1 MILCDT
7 NIFFELFR
15 ENEKVKNELEKIGYE
30 NLAICD
36 ITIGEIY
43 FGMKKGEEKSTK
55 NLIRKFNRFHFTRD
69 ASKIFVE
76 IMSDLAS
83 RQIGIPDALIAS
95 IAKANSLK
103 VLTLNVS
110 DFSLVKNLVLHR
122 PSQKLIKDKK
132 S

>member
-15 ENEKVKNELEKIGYE
+15 GNQAIIEELEHIGYQ
-30 NLAICD
+30 NLAISD

-43 FGMKKGEEKSTK
+43 FGMRKREEQQTQE
-55 NLIRKFNRFHFTRD
+55 LIRRFKRYHFTKD

-76 IMSDLAS
+76 IMSDLSS
-83 RQIGIPDALIAS
+83 RQIGLPDALIAA
-95 IAKANSLK
+95 IAKANSLP
-103 VLTLNVS
+103 VFTLNLS
-110 DFSLVKNLVLHR
+110 DFKQVEKLNLYK
-122 PSQKLIKDKK
+122 PSRTIKV

>member
-15 ENEKVKNELEKIGYE
+15 GNQAVINELGLIGYQ
-30 NLAICD
+30 NLAISD

-43 FGMKKGEEKSTK
+43 FGMRKSEEQPTQE
-55 NLIRKFNRFHFTRD
+55 LIKRFKRYHFTKD

-76 IMSDLAS
+76 IMSDLSS
-83 RQIGIPDALIAS
+83 RQIGLPDALISA
-95 IAKANSLK
+95 IAKANSLT
-103 VLTLNVS
+103 VFTLNLS
-110 DFSLVKNLVLHR
+110 DFKRVEKLNLYK
-122 PSQKLIKDKK
+122 PSQILKA